1 MDASGKIKTLGNT
14 YRKLMKFTDT
24 CNDEPTDD
32 EEEIDDDLSE
42 TYDRLEQVKQKIDF
56 RLTNTW
62 IQGVIGLIPS

>member
-1 MDASGKIKTLGNT
+1 MDANGKTKTLGNT

-42 TYDRLEQVKQKIDF
+42 TYDRLEQVKRK
-56 RLTNTW
+56 
-62 IQGVIGLIPS
+62 LISD